1 VKKII
6 KALLRM
12 SYSAG
17 MPVFLNRG
25 EIPYILNRKG
35 LVNAGVEVGVYYG
48 QYSEY
53 LLTHWKG
60 KTLYSVDAWGQYVA
74 PGTTTLPAEEFA
86 RIYESARRRLTPFGE
101 RSKIIRQ
108 LSTVAAQSMGDGT
121 LDFVYLDA
129 GHDYASVLEDL
140 QAWAPKVRPG
150 GMLAGHD
157 YWDGS
162 SGAVPVYGVKK
173 AVDEFAKMHGLSV
186 KVSLR
191 EPENCKSWLIWM

>member
-1 VKKII
+1 
-6 KALLRM
+6 M
-12 SYSAG
+12 
-17 MPVFLNRG
+17 RG
-25 EIPYILNRKG
+25 GAFI
-35 LVNAGVEVGVYYG
+35 
-48 QYSEY
+48 
-53 LLTHWKG
+53 
-60 KTLYSVDAWGQYVA
+60 A
-74 PGTTTLPAEEFA
+74 PGTTTLPTEEFA
-86 RIYESARRRLTPFGE
+86 RIYESACCRLAPFE
-101 RSKIIRQ
+101 KRSKIIRQ
-108 LSTVAAQSMGDGT
+108 LSSVAAQTVQDGA

-129 GHDYASVLEDL
+129 GHDYESVAEDL
-140 QAWAPKVRPG
+140 WAWAPKVRHG